1 MGRASAQAWVQT
13 ANGPR
18 RVTKRAQE
26 LFLEVAHYLPER
38 GTAVVVDR
46 VLKAVADALG
56 EMRLD
61 QLFTPEQLL
70 DCLSAI
76 HAGVLTL
83 ARVLCLAQQMQDNAA
98 MAPAAA

>member
-1 MGRASAQAWVQT
+1 MSMHSRGIALPFRAAAQAWVQT

-38 GTAVVVDR
+38 GTAVVGER
-46 VLKAVADALG
+46 IYKAVEDALG
-56 EMRLD
+56 DTKLD
-61 QLFTPEQLL
+61 RTLTASQLL

-76 HAGVLTL
+76 HAGAL
-83 ARVLCLAQQMQDNAA
+83 
-98 MAPAAA
+98 P

>member
-1 MGRASAQAWVQT
+1 MQT

-46 VLKAVADALG
+46 VLRAVVDALG
-56 EMRLD
+56 DTQLD
-61 QLFTPEQLL
+61 QSLTSAQLL

-76 HAGVLTL
+76 HAGAL
-83 ARVLCLAQQMQDNAA
+83 R
-98 MAPAAA
+98 APLSAL